1 MKEDRHRLFLA
12 KPVGHV
18 RERVLYYVVLSVS
31 VLSVFT
37 QLAGVVASMGS
48 PSTSVSSTMADT
60 FEFPSIWMCPPD
72 WVIDFMGGELQ
83 FGMAQTALRRGV
95 CEHDQALI
103 IDGSQE
109 TLTDAL
115 WSQDKG
121 VPMPAVRCVDVVNAT
136 NGKGTAADKHVVA
149 QLNAHFHT
157 RHCVVTNVAP
167 DAPFVSRL
175 SAKRELLLVARNPA
189 EVAVPAAYA
198 AFGFYDRGGSP
209 FRDAPPA
216 ADGAPQL
223 VAHYRASIVN
233 TFASIGLAQTVSVDY
248 TARRGAWSNRCGD
261 LGWASRWLGALG
273 FAEAQWC
280 VPRREVHY
288 RVNADSFELTT
299 DTVGAQA
306 ARAAAPARRAL
317 VQTYKDLSYYNFYVA
332 DFVATTSHRTVRT
345 WADAL
350 NALMATLGTATFWL
364 ALLFVV
370 EQTRDGK
377 AVTLFKYRDAHQR
390 IEEFKETARGFHG
403 DLASK
408 AAVLQGNLQAVQR
421 SAPLLE
427 SFGREVV

>member
-1 MKEDRHRLFLA
+1 
-12 KPVGHV
+12 
-18 RERVLYYVVLSVS
+18 
-31 VLSVFT
+31 
-37 QLAGVVASMGS
+37 MG
-48 PSTSVSSTMADT
+48 T

-72 WVIDFMGGELQ
+72 WVTDFMGGELQ

-115 WSQDKG
+115 WSHDKG

-216 ADGAPQL
+216 ADGASKHTPAAGARNWL
-223 VAHYRASIVN
+223 RTTASIVN

-248 TARRGAWSNRCGD
+248 TARRGAVVEPVWRPR
-261 LGWASRWLGALG
+261 LGVAL
-273 FAEAQWC
+273 
-280 VPRREVHY
+280 
-288 RVNADSFELTT
+288 
-299 DTVGAQA
+299 
-306 ARAAAPARRAL
+306 ARRA
-317 VQTYKDLSYYNFYVA
+317 
-332 DFVATTSHRTVRT
+332 RVR
-345 WADAL
+345 
-350 NALMATLGTATFWL
+350 
-364 ALLFVV
+364 
-370 EQTRDGK
+370 
-377 AVTLFKYRDAHQR
+377 
-390 IEEFKETARGFHG
+390 
-403 DLASK
+403 
-408 AAVLQGNLQAVQR
+408 R
-421 SAPLLE
+421 SA
-427 SFGREVV
+427 VVQATA